1 MLGDPA
7 GDVLPDQLLADFV
20 DHLVPHSRML
30 LVLLI
35 AAADPLKKLAR
46 RLGRGDPVL
55 GAANDRD
62 RQPDLR
68 PHIQRFE
75 LSGVRLAEPPRG
87 HRSIVQVV
95 PFDRP
100 LGLHV
105 ASQQLRADLVFDRQP
120 GEDLFDRPAGDHF
133 ERRRL

>member
-1 MLGDPA
+1 MCTGKSWPSLARSVASADKSPRGRTWNCGPSSIRSIAISSETKAAISNAKANATSEMLGDPA

-62 RQPDLR
+62 
-68 PHIQRFE
+68 
-75 LSGVRLAEPPRG
+75 
-87 HRSIVQVV
+87 
-95 PFDRP
+95 
-100 LGLHV
+100 
-105 ASQQLRADLVFDRQP
+105 
-120 GEDLFDRPAGDHF
+120 
-133 ERRRL
+133 